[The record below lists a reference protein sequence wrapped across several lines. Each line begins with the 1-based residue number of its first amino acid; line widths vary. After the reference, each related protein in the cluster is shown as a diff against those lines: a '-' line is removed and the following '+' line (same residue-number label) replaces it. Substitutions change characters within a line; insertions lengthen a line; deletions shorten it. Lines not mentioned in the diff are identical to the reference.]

1 MKSWRWSL
9 ARAFCTHGAA
19 SENRTC
25 LSITHIDEAGRRST
39 RILHPLGV
47 WFGGKVWTA
56 VRWCELRKDF
66 RMFRLDRIVTIEDA
80 GKFRPVTGQ
89 TLRDFMQTKAYL
101 R

>member
-9 ARAFCTHGAA
+9 ARAFCRHGAA
-19 SENRTC
+19 SENRTR
-25 LSITHIDEAGRRST
+25 LSITYVDEAGRST
-39 RILHPLGV
+39 RTLHPLGV
-47 WFGGKVWTA
+47 WFWGRVWTA

-66 RMFRLDRIVTIEDA
+66 RMLRLDRIVTMED
-80 GKFRPVTGQ
+80 GGTFRPVTGQ